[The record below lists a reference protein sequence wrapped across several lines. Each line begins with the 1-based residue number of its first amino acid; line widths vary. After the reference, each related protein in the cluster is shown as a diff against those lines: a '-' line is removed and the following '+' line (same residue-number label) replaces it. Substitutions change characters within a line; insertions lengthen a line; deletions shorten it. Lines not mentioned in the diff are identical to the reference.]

1 MRLLN
6 DHKGEIDGRVTLDE
20 TATRLIVAA
29 LCIMETNCPSAF
41 REAGGRHTLRQLTAI
56 HEALKAARWR
66 EEGGDQCG

>member
-6 DHKGEIDGRVTLDE
+6 DHKGVIDGRVALDE

-29 LCIMETNCPSAF
+29 LSLMKANHPEAF
-41 REAGGRHTLRQLTAI
+41 SYEEGHRTLRQMIAI